1 MENTT
6 ILEEYFRIHTN
17 ITANITDSCDSYEEY
32 FNSLYKSTVSLTE
45 EDRETLLNMYRIFV
59 PILLFLCVLG
69 LFFNG
74 VLVAVGSLKRSGL
87 RSRSPIL
94 ILSLNLAATDSLASL
109 FFAIGLFC
117 NSYLPVVH
125 GIKITIYWPTLSC
138 ILAVVEILRL
148 SSLSASALHLLSL
161 ALVHYKGIVNP
172 LHYR

>member
-1 MENTT
+1 MSNLTEF
-6 ILEEYFRIHTN
+6 EEYST
-17 ITANITDSCDSYEEY
+17 TELTQTMDDCDSYTAY
-32 FNSLYKSTVSLTE
+32 FESIYNSNDLTE
-45 EDRETLLNMYRIFV
+45 GQKETIVNLYRIFV

-69 LFFNG
+69 LIFNG
-74 VLVAVGSLKRSGL
+74 ILVAVGSLKRSGL
-87 RSRSPIL
+87 KSRSPIL

-125 GIKITIYWPTLSC
+125 KIHITKKKPAWSC
-138 ILAVVEILRL
+138 ILAIVEILRL
-148 SSLSASALHLLSL
+148 SALVASVLHLLSL